1 MSKFKGTIFET
12 VSSTRVK
19 FSTKP
24 GESVSTGSLVE
35 IEDSNGKKY
44 LGRVVGIQRKN
55 YLIDQDAAVQLSSL
69 FSENEKLDP
78 DDIGIRGE
86 FDDFIICEVEIIG
99 NRENSK
105 FFIRPKKPFKIGT
118 KVYKAS
124 PEFLNKQLEPKTN
137 SIEIG
142 YFRDNENVPIHI
154 DLNELISKHFSVLAM
169 TGSGK
174 SWTISVIIESIAKE
188 YDIPILIFDPH
199 GEYSSL
205 KVAKN
210 TDGQRISQKTKIFVA
225 ADKYTKELSDELFE
239 NKFHVNRNSQSLYFN
254 MTDFETYQIIHLLRS
269 LYDLSEAQ
277 SRILQ
282 AGWAEITNDPELKD
296 TTKIE
301 PIIEKLKGVGESTTQ
316 GPAAMKILST
326 KLKMLYDSL
335 PYIQKY
341 EDQKIINE
349 EEIVKKGQI
358 SVIDISGIEEIQ
370 QQALVAILSSRILK
384 KRMKREI
391 PPLLL
396 ILEEAHRYI
405 PSGAVNTASKP
416 TIKRVAQEGRK
427 FLMGMGIVSQRPS
440 RLDDDVLSQCNNQI
454 IMRLTNPNDQNYVK
468 KVSEWISEADVEE
481 IRSMAPG
488 EAFIFGSAVPLSL
501 PMRIKTERLT
511 EHGGYTPDIVDELK
525 NFI

>member
-1 MSKFKGTIFET
+1 M
-12 VSSTRVK
+12 
-19 FSTKP
+19 
-24 GESVSTGSLVE
+24 
-35 IEDSNGKKY
+35 
-44 LGRVVGIQRKN
+44 
-55 YLIDQDAAVQLSSL
+55 
-69 FSENEKLDP
+69 
-78 DDIGIRGE
+78 
-86 FDDFIICEVEIIG
+86 
-99 NRENSK
+99 
-105 FFIRPKKPFKIGT
+105 
-118 KVYKAS
+118 
-124 PEFLNKQLEPKTN
+124 
-137 SIEIG
+137 
-142 YFRDNENVPIHI
+142 PIHI

-199 GEYSSL
+199 EYSSL

-349 EEIVKKGQI
+349 EEIVKK
-358 SVIDISGIEEIQ
+358 V
-370 QQALVAILSSRILK
+370 
-384 KRMKREI
+384 
-391 PPLLL
+391 
-396 ILEEAHRYI
+396 
-405 PSGAVNTASKP
+405 
-416 TIKRVAQEGRK
+416 K
-427 FLMGMGIVSQRPS
+427 FQ
-440 RLDDDVLSQCNNQI
+440 
-454 IMRLTNPNDQNYVK
+454 
-468 KVSEWISEADVEE
+468 
-481 IRSMAPG
+481 
-488 EAFIFGSAVPLSL
+488 
-501 PMRIKTERLT
+501 
-511 EHGGYTPDIVDELK
+511 
-525 NFI
+525 